1 MTSQQSANGKS
12 GVQCTI
18 RVSKAIT
25 KGKKNSCRRVL
36 NEHAGTPINTTAEA
50 LLINRT
56 KRDAQQS
63 YQCRYPRERRS
74 PTGCRPVLNHE
85 IHASNELARE
95 IGTFP
100 ESARLNGVASPLL
113 RIYSND
119 REKHFNDSRSHHRK
133 RRPQLIAE
141 RWHRT

>member
-1 MTSQQSANGKS
+1 MHDPRLEGH
-12 GVQCTI
+12 C
-18 RVSKAIT
+18 T

-63 YQCRYPRERRS
+63 YQCRYPREGRS

-100 ESARLNGVASPLL
+100 ESARLNGVASPAIANLFQ
-113 RIYSND
+113 RS
-119 REKHFNDSRSHHRK
+119 REAF
-133 RRPQLIAE
+133 Q
-141 RWHRT
+141 